1 MTQIYR
7 ATMPYLGWT
16 AVANVI
22 VVAWPGLSLWLP
34 RLLLRH

>member
-1 MTQIYR
+1 V
-7 ATMPYLGWT
+7 
-16 AVANVI
+16 VANIV